1 MTNNSVILDL
11 QGNSIKTWFY
21 NPSKIKSWAGS
32 RFKVVTTRPVGFAL
46 PPSQL
51 ESDFTRR
58 KGFLLRLNNLEKKF
72 QRVSFLSAMADQYI
86 IDLQL
91 K

>member
-1 MTNNSVILDL
+1 MMDI
-11 QGNSIKTWFY
+11 QGNNIKTWYY
-21 NPSKIKSWAGS
+21 NPSRIKRWAGPL
-32 RFKVVTTRPVGFAL
+32 FKTVTTRPVGFAL

-72 QRVSFLSAMADQYI
+72 QRIGILSVMADQFI